1 MSELFSGSRSAV
13 LLIASIAL
21 TLTSV
26 GVALGI
32 SAGSAG
38 AMLAAA
44 LFTLGTAFL
53 AACSYRWSLEARRA
67 EARAGS
73 MVPAPVRVLAR
84 R

>member
-1 MSELFSGSRSAV
+1 MSETLSGSRSAV
-13 LLIASIAL
+13 LLIASIVL

-32 SAGSAG
+32 GVGSAG
-38 AMLAAA
+38 AMLAAVV
-44 LFTLGTAFL
+44 FSLGTAFL

-67 EARAGS
+67 EARARS
-73 MVPAPVRVLAR
+73 LVPAPVRVRAR